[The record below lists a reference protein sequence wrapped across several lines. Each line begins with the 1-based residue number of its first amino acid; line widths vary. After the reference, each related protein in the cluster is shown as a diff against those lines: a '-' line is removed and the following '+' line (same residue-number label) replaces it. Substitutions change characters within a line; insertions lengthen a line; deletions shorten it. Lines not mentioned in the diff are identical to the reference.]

1 MQLPGSRAEVLAIAN
16 ALGKTANVV
25 TLLGKEVTEA
35 SVKSLPLADFDVI
48 HFAVHGTSDP
58 MFPARSALLLGPG
71 PDESEDGFFQA
82 REISR
87 LRLNADL
94 VVLSAC
100 DTGFGR
106 VLDEEGVSNLV
117 RSFLMVGAKAV
128 VASIWKTADRSTAT
142 LMTQFYSYLSQGI
155 DTASALRQAKLDFI
169 QKFKDRSLPI
179 HWAGMILVGDGSEPM
194 HIQPGDEPEERTQ

>member
-1 MQLPGSRAEVLAIAN
+1 M
-16 ALGKTANVV
+16 

-35 SVKSLPLADFDVI
+35 SVKTFPLADFNVL

-71 PDESEDGFFQA
+71 PDKTEDGFLQA
-82 REISR
+82 WEISR

-106 VLDEEGVSNLV
+106 VLEEEGVSNLV
-117 RSFLMVGAKAV
+117 RSFLMAGAKAV
-128 VASIWKTADRSTAT
+128 VASTWKTADRSTAT

-155 DTASALRQAKLDFI
+155 DKGSALRQAKLDFI
-169 QKFKDRSLPI
+169 QKFKDRSLPV
-179 HWAGMILVGDGSEPM
+179 HWAGMIMVGDSSEPIPV
-194 HIQPGDEPEERTQ
+194 HVSDQGEERTH